1 MKGQT
6 NKNEERIYTYSS
18 SCTFRKT
25 KENFGGLSNMASG
38 FPLEINGI
46 HIYSSEALY
55 QACRFPHLPEVQ
67 KNILEQ
73 KSPMTAKMVSK
84 PFREESRKDWMQ
96 IRIKVMRWCLKVKL
110 AQHFDSFGRLIE
122 TTNSKDIVEESSKDP
137 FWGAIRIN
145 ENELKGVNAL
155 GRLLMELRNDYNS
168 IKRFELLIV
177 NPPAIPRF
185 NLMGK
190 KIKRIDERKKFL
202 KDMKQKIGLEKNK
215 NSTSIKVQGG
225 KSIQERE
232 KSSELLLF

>member
-1 MKGQT
+1 MKSQT

-38 FPLEINGI
+38 FPIEINGI

-67 KNILEQ
+67 QTILEQ

-122 TTNSKDIVEESSKDP
+122 STNSRDIVEESSKDP

-145 ENELKGVNAL
+145 EMEMKGVNAL

-168 IKRFELLIV
+168 DKRFDLLIV
-177 NPPAIPRF
+177 PPPAIPRF

-190 KIKRIDERKKFL
+190 KIKKIDERKKYIKGL
-202 KDMKQKIGLEKNK
+202 KQKMGLEKDK
-215 NSTSIKVQGG
+215 ISLPT
-225 KSIQERE
+225 KSKEKYIVSEPA